1 MLHTSARSGRGFA
14 ALGEALQEAVAALL
28 AQQGDVTIG
37 AGRARLLDR
46 LAGLRDDDAAR
57 PEDQRQ
63 HRTLSLPQFA
73 ELCEAVGGISDAL
86 MALDYLHRCGW
97 VFYRDGMYNQAIVL
111 DQAWALENIYAVFHR
126 SHSYHHIRALRGRF
140 SLGLLQDTVWRGKS
154 ATESR
159 VLLDMM
165 RSCEVCF
172 EVRAADD
179 GQGIEAEYIAPEL
192 LPEAAQLVDSLDA
205 ERAKMPADAPSAELR
220 WRFNFLH
227 SGHLRAALSRVG
239 RCAGE
244 QAWYWRE
251 GFLGY
256 EVRHKAWLELGV
268 QRDATGHG
276 GSVWFRAVG
285 AQVEELLD
293 NVRQTM
299 PADWGDP
306 EGSDSF
312 ERGGGSAL
320 RRAAAAQAVH
330 PEAGAAATQTVPL
343 PLAFAPSPRID
354 ARPCVAISYAW
365 GDKTPEGRERE
376 ALVDRLCEQAQARYA
391 IRLWRDAD
399 VMKQGERISRF
410 MRELAAHDR
419 IIVVLSDKYLKSEY
433 CMFEL
438 SEIWRLARRD
448 GDAFLARVTVWA
460 LPDARLHSILERL
473 EIAKHWRDSF
483 DTLDQAV
490 RKHGPALLGESDM
503 AKYKQTERYA
513 SEVGDMMA
521 LIADTLLPRNEDADF
536 EPFLQRSLGG

>member
-1 MLHTSARSGRGFA
+1 
-14 ALGEALQEAVAALL
+14 
-28 AQQGDVTIG
+28 
-37 AGRARLLDR
+37 
-46 LAGLRDDDAAR
+46 
-57 PEDQRQ
+57 
-63 HRTLSLPQFA
+63 
-73 ELCEAVGGISDAL
+73 
-86 MALDYLHRCGW
+86 
-97 VFYRDGMYNQAIVL
+97 
-111 DQAWALENIYAVFHR
+111 
-126 SHSYHHIRALRGRF
+126 YHHIRALRGRF
-140 SLGLLQDTVWRGKS
+140 TLGLLQDTVWRGKS

-244 QAWYWRE
+244 QAWYWHE

-256 EVRHKAWLELGV
+256 EVRHQAWLELGV

-276 GSVWFRAVG
+276 GSLWFRAVG
-285 AQVEELLD
+285 AQVAELLD
-293 NVRQTM
+293 KVRQTM

-306 EGSDSF
+306 EGADSF
-312 ERGGGSAL
+312 ERGGDRAL
-320 RRAAAAQAVH
+320 RRAAAAQAVY
-330 PEAGAAATQTVPL
+330 PEAGDAATRTAPRPQPL
-343 PLAFAPSPRID
+343 PLAFAASPRSD
-354 ARPCVAISYAW
+354 PRPRVAISYAW
-365 GDKTPEGRERE
+365 GDKTPAGQQRE
-376 ALVDRLCEQAQARYA
+376 ALVDRLCDQAQARYA

-410 MRELAAHDR
+410 MGELAAHDR
-419 IIVVLSDKYLKSEY
+419 IIVVLSDKYLKSAY

-460 LPDARLHSILERL
+460 LPDARLHSIIERL
-473 EIAKHWRDSF
+473 AIAKHWRDHF
-483 DTLDQAV
+483 KTLDQLV
-490 RKHGPALLGESDM
+490 REDPALLAVSDM
-503 AKYKQTERYA
+503 AQYKNIERYA
-513 SEVGDMMA
+513 SEVGEMLA